1 MKILLDTH
9 AYIWWLMQ
17 APMLTLDGMRR
28 IEKAEQVFVS
38 AASIWEAGIKVGTGK
53 LRADVDEL
61 RRKIGDSHFTELPVS
76 ARHAAA
82 SAALPLL
89 HKDPFDRILVA
100 QAMTE
105 PLRLLTADRRLAGY
119 SELVELL

>member
-9 AYIWWLMQ
+9 VYIWWLMQ
-17 APMLTLDGMRR
+17 APMLTPDGLRR
-28 IEKAEQVFVS
+28 IEQAEQVFVS
-38 AASIWEAGIKVGTGK
+38 AASIWEAGIKVATGK

-61 RRKIGDSHFTELPVS
+61 RRKIEESHFVELPVS

-100 QAMTE
+100 QAVTE
-105 PLRLLTADRRLAGY
+105 PLRLLTADRRLSGY